1 MLRSLTRWVSSA
13 KRHRRA
19 SSCPRPRQRLGL
31 PWLPN
36 GITRY
41 LIITLREPTAPLLGA
56 RADVCGFGCSLRV
69 LILYMMHHW
78 LRSKADMRG
87 RGEKKWLPGIV
98 RVPVLFV
105 GVHVER
111 HAHNVCVLGERACG
125 PCTLPCA
132 ALPIVV

>member
-1 MLRSLTRWVSSA
+1 M
-13 KRHRRA
+13 
-19 SSCPRPRQRLGL
+19 
-31 PWLPN
+31 
-36 GITRY
+36 
-41 LIITLREPTAPLLGA
+41 
-56 RADVCGFGCSLRV
+56 CGFGCSLRV

-125 PCTLPCA
+125 PCTLRHSRLLYEFDVVLLLVDQDVPPLPCDRAPQIEGNRSRNGTASRRGTA
-132 ALPIVV
+132 AEHGGIL